1 MNWDRH
7 EEGFKS
13 LHMMMGVALVFLL
26 FALIYFQIVL
36 AACFASILLIGIV
49 QNMYYKNVGK
59 DLKLLPVKNKA
70 RFLIGTE
77 TDLVMEFENGR
88 LPIWNGK
95 LTLSIEDSVMPALDD
110 MQHFSGIFDF
120 TVPFSV
126 GSYELV
132 RITIPLEGRKRGLSR
147 ITRVIIEVPHIFG
160 EGSVLMELEDSVT
173 QENLVY
179 PNIVPFTGELNPS
192 PFKPGEVPQRQSLF
206 HDVFQPVGTR
216 DYVPSD
222 RFDQIHW
229 TASARMQKLQT
240 KEYLPVTEQSVM
252 FILNAIEKSRTD
264 GDFERKVERLASY
277 VDYCTRHVIPYEI
290 IINIRTFGAQPY
302 IHQATGVGKVQHQKS
317 LELLAQISERNAK
330 IPFENILQSIES
342 KVQLAPTI
350 VLITHEPERFHVF
363 HGKWSKRSEVII
375 DSSYE
380 RGEEQWINDKSTA
393 SVSG

>member
-1 MNWDRH
+1 MNWSRH
-7 EEGFKS
+7 EEGNKS
-13 LHMMMGVALVFLL
+13 LHFMMGVALIFLM
-26 FALIYFQIVL
+26 FALIYFQVAL
-36 AACFASILLIGIV
+36 AACFASILLIGMV
-49 QNMYYKNVGK
+49 QNVYYKNVGK
-59 DLKLLPVKNKA
+59 GLKLLPLKNKA

-77 TDLVMEFENGR
+77 SDLVLEFENGR

-95 LTLSIEDSVMPALDD
+95 LTLSIEDSVIPALDD

-126 GSYELV
+126 GSYEKT

-160 EGSVLMELEDSVT
+160 EGTILMELEDAVM

-179 PNIVPFTGELNPS
+179 PNIVPFTGGLNPS
-192 PFKPGEVPQRQSLF
+192 PFKPGDVPQRQSLF
-206 HDVFQPVGTR
+206 HDVFQPIGTR

-252 FILNAIEKSRTD
+252 FILNSIEKARTA
-264 GDFERKVERLASY
+264 GDFEKKVERLASY
-277 VDYCTRHVIPYEI
+277 VDYCTRHAIPYEM
-290 IINIRTFGAQPY
+290 IINIRTFGAEPY
-302 IHQATGVGKVQHQKS
+302 IHQATGTGKIQHQKS
-317 LELLAQISERNAK
+317 LELLAQLSEKNAK
-330 IPFENILQSIES
+330 IPFENVLQNIES

-350 VLITHEPERFHVF
+350 VMITHEPERFHAF
-363 HGKWSKRSEVII
+363 YGKWAKRSEVIM

-380 RGEEQWINDKSTA
+380 GGEEQWINDKSTA
-393 SVSG
+393 SVSD